1 MAIFKQNERLFM
13 IKLKQIAAEE
23 DRGIVK
29 ATIQKSG
36 RLGFS
41 LGAIN
46 ELKLDEEK
54 SISIFINEDDSTDK
68 NLYIKVN
75 EEKEENAFRVKKAGI
90 YYYLNTKVFFD
101 KLNINYQDKLITIIF
116 DIIEFD
122 NEGEKYFKLI
132 RRDKKRYY
140 K

>member
-36 RLGFS
+36 RFGFS

-46 ELKLDEEK
+46 ELVLEDKK
-54 SISIFINEDDSTDK
+54 SISIFVNEDDSTD
-68 NLYIKVN
+68 NSLYIKVN
-75 EEKEENAFRVKKAGI
+75 EEKEEDAFTVKKAGI
-90 YYYLNTKVFFD
+90 YYYLNTKTFFD
-101 KLNINYQDKLITIIF
+101 KLNVNYQDKSITIIF

-122 NEGEKYFKLI
+122 NDGENYFKLI
-132 RRDKKRYY
+132 RRDKKRY
-140 K
+140 

>member
-1 MAIFKQNERLFM
+1 MFIFKQNEGLFM
-13 IKLKQIAAEE
+13 VKLKQIAAEE

-46 ELKLDEEK
+46 ELKLEDK
-54 SISIFINEDDSTDK
+54 NSISIFINEDDSTD
-68 NLYIKVN
+68 NSLYIKVN
-75 EEKEENAFRVKKAGI
+75 EEKAEDAFTVKKAGI
-90 YYYLNTKVFFD
+90 YYYLNTKTFFD
-101 KLNINYQDKLITIIF
+101 KLNVNYQDKLITIIF

-122 NEGEKYFKLI
+122 NDGEKYFKLI
-132 RRDKKRYY
+132 RRDKKRY